1 MNDEPITRRTELS
14 GKLTDVLQTR
24 TLVLSHPILNG
35 MLKKGLSVMDVG
47 CGTGAITRGI
57 AEAVGPEGRAVGVD
71 QNPHLI
77 KQARQT
83 YGKVPGLS
91 FTEGDIYSLEE
102 ALVDCPAFD
111 IVTCS
116 RLMVWL
122 PDPLTALKAM
132 VKAVKPGG
140 RIVIAD
146 YNHEKITWSP
156 QPPASMR
163 AFYSAYLRWRE
174 DAGLNNRIAD
184 DLPDLMRQAGLEQVS
199 AIPSHEAVRRDD
211 PDYPQRSGLWADTA
225 SSRGPQMERDGFIT
239 RGEYELAE
247 REYRQW
253 VQSEAESI
261 TMYMLTVVGVKP

>member
-1 MNDEPITRRTELS
+1 MNNEPMTRRTEIS
-14 GKLTDVLQTR
+14 GKLTNVLQAR
-24 TLVLSHPILNG
+24 TLALSHPILQGILTKG
-35 MLKKGLSVMDVG
+35 MSVLDVG

-57 AEAVGPEGRAVGVD
+57 VEAVGPEGSVVGVD
-71 QNPHLI
+71 QNPRLI
-77 KQARQT
+77 KQAQQT
-83 YGKVPGLS
+83 HGKVAGLS
-91 FTEGDIYSLEE
+91 FTEGDIYSLDE
-102 ALVDCPAFD
+102 AIEGCPGFD

-132 VKAVKPGG
+132 VKVIKPGG

-146 YNHEKITWSP
+146 YNHEKIAWSP
-156 QPPASMR
+156 QPPASMLV
-163 AFYSAYLRWRE
+163 FYSAYLNWRE

-184 DLPDLMRQAGLEQVS
+184 DLPDLLQQAGLAQIK
-199 AIPSHEAVRRDD
+199 ATPCHEAVRRDD
-211 PDYPQRSGLWADTA
+211 PDYAQRSGLWADTA

-239 RGEYELAE
+239 REEYERAE
-247 REYRQW
+247 REYRHW